1 MAFAQSVFFG
11 SRTAAFL
18 GRGFNVAKSGH
29 QCVLSPSILRAPAF
43 SNDCSAVR
51 ALSSAAGAGGAAS
64 GKVAFVGL
72 GNMGSNMARNLQK
85 KGCDLV
91 LYDVNPE
98 NPFVKE
104 LASQGATVARSV
116 EEMCS
121 YPLSAV
127 LSMVIAPKDVYS
139 LYCGPSGVLRHL
151 TSKPLLM
158 DCSTIDP
165 ETAGVVSKEAAAA
178 GHRMADAPVGG
189 GVPAASAGTLTFM
202 VGATEEDFESALPI
216 LQMMGTNI
224 YHCGGPSSGQAAKI
238 CNNLIL
244 GASMLGVAEGFRL
257 GEALGV
263 DPAKL
268 FGIVNN
274 SSGRCW
280 SSDTWCPVP
289 GLKDG
294 TPASRDYHPPSYVVD
309 LLEKDLK
316 IAIETGKAA
325 NCDMPISSFSH
336 AMYKQVQEAGHGKLD
351 IGCVF
356 KHMPSGDKK

>member
-1 MAFAQSVFFG
+1 MAIAG
-11 SRTAAFL
+11 CALLRSRSAAFL
-18 GRGFNVAKSGH
+18 TRDVCVARNGH
-29 QCVLSPSILRAPAF
+29 QIFSSATRLCVPALSHGVATF
-43 SNDCSAVR
+43 R
-51 ALSSAAGAGGAAS
+51 ALSSASGGGEAGT

-104 LASQGATVARSV
+104 LASEGATVARSV

-127 LSMVIAPKDVYS
+127 LSMVIAPKDVYD

-151 TSKPLLM
+151 TTKPILM

-165 ETAGVVSKEAAAA
+165 KTAGAVAKEAAAA

-202 VGATEEDFESALPI
+202 VGASDEDFQSALPF
-216 LQMMGTNI
+216 LEKMGKNI

-263 DPAKL
+263 DPKKL

-289 GLKDG
+289 GLMEA

-316 IAIETGKAA
+316 IAIETGEAA
-325 NCDMPISSFSH
+325 SCDMPISTFSH
-336 AMYKQVQEAGHGKLD
+336 KVYKQVQEAGHGRLD

-356 KHMPSGDKK
+356 KHMPKGDKN